1 MKIFNELEKKIITII
16 LNYHDDKTYNC
27 LYNILFDLK
36 TGIIDSSLKVEMYHR
51 TPNNTE
57 IAYRDLPKTQFGL
70 RKLHIELI
78 EKLYTVINLLDYL
91 IAEKLLIH
99 VKDSD
104 SIQFRHSS
112 NGYIIFD
119 LKDSNLQQQLYEY
132 DNGWFIPTSSLRQ
145 LADNG
150 FLTQEEIQRRN
161 EQKYNESI
169 RERERS
175 LSNKNQLEI
184 EKRAQEF
191 QLKLDQITSERN
203 KEIEKRA
210 QAFQL
215 KLDQISSERNKEK
228 DKITQK
234 IGWAGIIVPAVS
246 AIINIICSIFIA
258 NYIPVTIKTR
268 NSEIVEMSTEELR
281 NKLNNLGDNYY
292 TSQENIKQLQSEIK
306 EQQEII
312 IKQQDAIIHLSKL
325 INSQKNN

>member
-36 TGIIDSSLKVEMYHR
+36 TGIIDSSLKVEMFHR

-184 EKRAQEF
+184 EKRAQ
-191 QLKLDQITSERN
+191 
-203 KEIEKRA
+203 
-210 QAFQL
+210 AFQL